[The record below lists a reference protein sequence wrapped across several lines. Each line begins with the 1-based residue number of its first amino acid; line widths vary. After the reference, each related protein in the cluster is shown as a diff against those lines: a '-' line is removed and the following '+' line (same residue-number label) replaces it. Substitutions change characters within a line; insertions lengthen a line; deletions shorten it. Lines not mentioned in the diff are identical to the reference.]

1 MKPTN
6 EAPIHLTRK
15 RHSIPCKRDV
25 ISSEWSNLK
34 RFKKFKFLLHRIV
47 SGRGWWGS
55 LGRFKLWWPRIRWRH
70 ITATTSSVHLVGLD
84 EYETLKR
91 IETNKKNIP
100 SKKEIQTLTGGLWW
114 TALIKSLLSSHETL
128 RVMRSTSSTE
138 SHFRPLSCCC
148 NIRRRLS
155 SSWRTPP
162 VSFRPFT
169 STVGFSLPDGLDVAW
184 WAMVTNSN
192 LALISELILSLPIL
206 PGEAFTSL
214 SWRTGLTLRSRPLNI
229 DRGLDESWISSS
241 GLRSSDSMSKESH
254 STPS

>member
-114 TALIKSLLSSHETL
+114 TALIKSLLSSFHF
-128 RVMRSTSSTE
+128 VRSIPPLV
-138 SHFRPLSCCC
+138 FRC
-148 NIRRRLS
+148 
-155 SSWRTPP
+155 RT
-162 VSFRPFT
+162 VWT
-169 STVGFSLPDGLDVAW
+169 LPDELWSPIPIWLSFLNWFWVCRYFRERLLRPSVDGQDW
-184 WAMVTNSN
+184 RC
-192 LALISELILSLPIL
+192 ALGP
-206 PGEAFTSL
+206 
-214 SWRTGLTLRSRPLNI
+214 
-229 DRGLDESWISSS
+229 
-241 GLRSSDSMSKESH
+241 
-254 STPS
+254 